1 MIKVGITG
9 KTGSGKSTVSKLMEI
24 KGATIL
30 DVDQVAREIVNPPS
44 VILDDIVKAF
54 GKCVINEDETLNRK
68 MLGTIV
74 FADKGELDIL
84 NSLTHPALYDRV
96 EVWLSAADK
105 EGYDVAIVDAAIL
118 IEANMDKLLDVVV
131 VTHASEDVLIDRIMK
146 RDNLEYDQAKSRVTA
161 QKSDDF
167 YLSRA
172 DISVDTTKGLT
183 EDFDGLW
190 NQIISYGDK

>member
-9 KTGSGKSTVSKLMEI
+9 KTGSGKSTVSKNMKM

-30 DVDQVAREIVNPPS
+30 DVDQVARDIVNPPS
-44 VILDDIVKAF
+44 DILDEIVKAF
-54 GKCVINEDETLNRK
+54 GKDVLNEDETLNRK

-74 FADKGELDIL
+74 FADRDKLDIL

-96 EVWLSAADK
+96 KSWLSYADK
-105 EGYDVAIVDAAIL
+105 EGYDVAVVDAAIL
-118 IEANMDKLLDVVV
+118 IEANMDKLLDVIV
-131 VTHASEDVLIDRIMK
+131 VTHASEDVLVDRIMK
-146 RDNLEYDQAKSRVTA
+146 RDNLEYDQAKSRVMA

-167 YLSRA
+167 YLSKA
-172 DISVDTTKGLT
+172 DVSVDTTKGLP

-190 NQIISYGDK
+190 NQIVSCGDK